1 MKMRFLSVLL
11 TITLALCSI
20 SFTGCGSQKE
30 EAAKKEE
37 SQDLLEEIK
46 ERGKI
51 IIATEGTW
59 APWTY
64 HDENDELVGFDVE
77 VAKAIAEKLGVK
89 AEFVEVEWDGIFA
102 GIDAKRYDI
111 TCNGVE
117 VDEERAEKYNFT
129 DPYAYMRTAV
139 IVREDD
145 DRISSLNDLKGMKTA
160 NTLQSTYAK
169 IAENYG
175 AEVTGVD
182 DLIQTIQLLESGRI
196 DATLNAEV
204 SYYDYMKEHPE
215 AKLKIAALG
224 NDASLVS
231 IPVRKGA
238 ENESLVE
245 AINKAIKELADE
257 GVLTELSNKYFGSDI
272 TKAD

>member
-1 MKMRFLSVLL
+1 MKKRFLSVLL

>member
-1 MKMRFLSVLL
+1 MKRKLLSVLL
-11 TITLALCSI
+11 ICTMLLSMTMLG
-20 SFTGCGSQKE
+20 GCGS
-30 EAAKKEE
+30 KKE
-37 SQDLLEEIK
+37 SNDGGKDLLEVIK
-46 ERGKI
+46 ERGTI
-51 IIATEGTW
+51 IVATEGTW

-64 HDENDELVGFDVE
+64 HDEQDELVGFDVE

-117 VDEERAEKYNFT
+117 IDAERAEKYYFT
-129 DPYAYMRTAV
+129 DPYAYMKTAV

-145 DRISSLNDLKGMKTA
+145 DRIHSFEDLDGMLTA

-169 IAENYG
+169 VAESYG
-175 AEVTGVD
+175 AKVQGVD
-182 DLIQTIQLLESGRI
+182 DLIQTIQLLEAGRI

-204 SYYDYMKEHPE
+204 SYYDYIKEHSD

-224 NDASLVS
+224 DDPSLVS
-231 IPVRKGA
+231 IPVRMGD
-238 ENESLVE
+238 ENKSLVE

-257 GVLTELSNKYFGSDI
+257 GVLTELSIKYFGNDI
-272 TKAD
+272 TKK

>member
-1 MKMRFLSVLL
+1 MKKRLTALLL
-11 TITLALCSI
+11 TATMVLSCVTM
-20 SFTGCGSQKE
+20 TGCGNNKN
-30 EAAKKEE
+30 EADSEK
-37 SQDLLEEIK
+37 DLLTQIK
-46 ERGKI
+46 ERGSI

-64 HDENDELVGFDVE
+64 HDEKDELTGFDVE
-77 VAKAIAEKLGVK
+77 VGRAIAEKLGVEP
-89 AEFVEVEWDGIFA
+89 EFVEVELDGNFA
-102 GIDAKRYDI
+102 GIDSGRYDI

-129 DPYAYMRTAV
+129 DPYAYMRTAI

-145 DRISSLNDLKGMKTA
+145 DRIKGFEDLNGMKTA

-169 IAENYG
+169 LAESYG

-182 DLIQTIQLLESGRI
+182 DLIQTIELLESGRI

-204 SYYDYMKEHPE
+204 SYYDYVKEHPE

-224 NDASLVS
+224 EDASLVS
-231 IPVRKGA
+231 IPVRKG
-238 ENESLVE
+238 EQNESLVE
-245 AINKAIKELADE
+245 ALNKAIQELSEE
-257 GVLTELSNKYFGSDI
+257 GVLSELSQKYFGSDI
-272 TKAD
+272 TQAEVK

>member
-1 MKMRFLSVLL
+1 MKKRFLSVLL

-145 DRISSLNDLKGMKTA
+145 DRISSLND
-160 NTLQSTYAK
+160 
-169 IAENYG
+169 
-175 AEVTGVD
+175 
-182 DLIQTIQLLESGRI
+182 
-196 DATLNAEV
+196 
-204 SYYDYMKEHPE
+204 
-215 AKLKIAALG
+215 
-224 NDASLVS
+224 
-231 IPVRKGA
+231 
-238 ENESLVE
+238 
-245 AINKAIKELADE
+245 
-257 GVLTELSNKYFGSDI
+257 
-272 TKAD
+272 

>member
-1 MKMRFLSVLL
+1 MKKKLTALLL
-11 TITLALCSI
+11 TATMVLSCVAM
-20 SFTGCGSQKE
+20 TGCGSNKN
-30 EAAKKEE
+30 EADSEK
-37 SQDLLEEIK
+37 DLLTQIQ
-46 ERGKI
+46 ERGSI

-64 HDENDELVGFDVE
+64 HDEKDELTGFDVE
-77 VAKAIAEKLGVK
+77 VGRAIAEKLGVE

-102 GIDAKRYDI
+102 GIDSGRYDI

-129 DPYAYMRTAV
+129 DPYAYMRTAI

-145 DRISSLNDLKGMKTA
+145 DRIKSFEDLNGMKTA

-169 IAENYG
+169 LAESYG

-182 DLIQTIQLLESGRI
+182 DLIQTIELLESGRI

-204 SYYDYMKEHPE
+204 SYYDYVKEHPE

-224 NDASLVS
+224 EDASLVS
-231 IPVRKGA
+231 IPVRKG
-238 ENESLVE
+238 EQNESLVE
-245 AINKAIKELADE
+245 ALNKAIQELSEE
-257 GVLTELSNKYFGSDI
+257 GVLSELSQKYFGSDI
-272 TKAD
+272 TQAEVK